1 MVTKPIPGGKLLL
14 LTTDRRRAMLTVL
27 DQLCTVDR
35 CWFFGEDSCC
45 HSMVPSVRLF
55 FLTRLFC
62 SNPFPRIHPTPV
74 I

>member
-55 FLTRLFC
+55 FFNSFVLF
-62 SNPFPRIHPTPV
+62 
-74 I
+74 